1 MLGRF
6 TTAYQFIRKVWYQR
20 IEPPASLKEA
30 GIRSRSRFLGAIV
43 LILIPMVISLSV
55 IGLLLSGHEPD
66 VFNDLYSH
74 LFGLGALL
82 IIHILNRKGWY
93 RAAAGVLIFIT
104 IFIVFWGAMPFDDPA
119 DADFLVYLAI
129 PILMTYLL
137 LSSRAA
143 FLVALSCLI
152 GMLSLPLFVPSL
164 SFWALLYFQGTFM
177 IVVLLLSWLVNRH
190 RVYEERNRQIE
201 LRHNEKRLRLITDNM
216 QEIIFY
222 FDADGILQYLS
233 PSIETVLGYNSQ
245 EASKSWRFWFDVI
258 HPDDLAI
265 TLENIQRAVSASH
278 PTHYEYRIFHRDGR
292 LIWLE
297 IASTPLKKEEGGG
310 VVFTCRDITERKI
323 MQDKLYTNEREQRQ
337 MAESMRDMVVILNSS
352 LKLEEVL
359 AHVLEQAK
367 IIIPHDAAWIGLVD
381 SGAVYTI
388 RSHGYTERGL
398 SNDQHLQY
406 PLDKLTN
413 LRKIIETNQ
422 SIIIEN
428 TETDD
433 HWVMLPELSWVK
445 SSMGAPIYVG
455 NQVVGVIN
463 LDSQSPYAFSQ
474 RDTEPLK
481 ALARQASA
489 AIHNALLFENVERQA
504 YELEQHVADRTLKLN
519 HAQKRAET
527 ILEHN
532 LDAIILLHEN
542 GTISQVNPAFST
554 QFGYGVDEL
563 VHQSVSQ
570 LIRPDGRQSFNDALA
585 KLHNGEATQRL
596 ELSVQRKDGTTFW
609 ADAALTLIPDPV
621 ARQMIV
627 CSLHDITPLK
637 QVEDGLRRALEKERD
652 LNELKSIFVTTV
664 SHEFRTP
671 LAIIQSSSDLL
682 KHYGERLSGG
692 RKTEH
697 LDKIQKQVSHMTHM
711 LQDIL
716 AYTHEQAD
724 EHADIP
730 KESEQR

>member
-1 MLGRF
+1 MLGQF
-6 TTAYQFIRKVWYQR
+6 TTTYQFMRKVWYQW
-20 IEPPASLKEA
+20 IEPPASIQEA
-30 GIRSRSRFLGAIV
+30 GIRSRSRFLAATV
-43 LILIPMVISLSV
+43 LILMPLVIFLSV
-55 IGLLLSGHEPD
+55 IGLLLSGQEPD

-74 LFGLGALL
+74 LLGFSAL
-82 IIHILNRKGWY
+82 IIIYILNRRGQY
-93 RAAAGVLIFIT
+93 PVAAGLLIAIT
-104 IFIVFWGAMPFDDPA
+104 VFIVFWGAMPYDDPS
-119 DADFLVYLAI
+119 DADFLVYLAV
-129 PILMTYLL
+129 PVLMTYLL

-143 FLVALSCLI
+143 FFVALSCLI
-152 GMLSLPLFVPSL
+152 AMLLLPLFIPTL
-164 SFWALLYFQGTFM
+164 SFLALMYFQGTFM
-177 IVVLLLSWLVNRH
+177 MVVLLLSWLVNRH
-190 RVYEERNRQIE
+190 RLYEERNRQAE

-216 QEIIFY
+216 REIIFY

-245 EASKSWRFWFDVI
+245 DASKSWRFWFDVI

-265 TLENIQRAVSASH
+265 TLENIQRAVAS
-278 PTHYEYRIFHRDGR
+278 PYPIHYEYRIFHRDGR

-297 IASTPLKKEEGGG
+297 IASAPLKKEEGGG
-310 VVFTCRDITERKI
+310 IVFTCRDITERKI

-337 MAESMRDMVVILNSS
+337 MAESMRDMVVVLNST

-359 AHVLEQAK
+359 AHVLQQTK
-367 IIIPHDAAWIGLVD
+367 ILIPHDAAWIGLVD
-381 SGAVYTI
+381 SGAVYAV

-406 PLDKLTN
+406 PLDQLTN
-413 LRKIIETNQ
+413 LRTIIDTNQ
-422 SIIIEN
+422 PVIVEN
-428 TETDD
+428 TETDAN
-433 HWVMLPELSWVK
+433 WVTLPELSWVK

-455 NQVVGVIN
+455 NQVVGVIS
-463 LDSQSPYAFSQ
+463 LDSESPYAFVR

-489 AIHNALLFENVERQA
+489 AIQNALLFETVERQA

-570 LIRPDGRQSFNDALA
+570 LIRPEGRQSFNDALA
-585 KLHNGEATQRL
+585 KLLNGEATQRL

-652 LNELKSIFVTTV
+652 LNELKSMFVTTV

-697 LDKIQKQVSHMTHM
+697 LDKIQKQVSHMTEM
-711 LQDIL
+711 LQQIL
-716 AYTHEQAD
+716 TYTREQSDEQAG
-724 EHADIP
+724 IP